1 MVIIMSEQGAPQH
14 PAPLRF
20 KADWGGANLTRAA
33 GWLAQW
39 VYEHTASHRLSVI
52 CTGRGMGDNLHALGT
67 GEADVAF
74 ATPASFARLA
84 ADGRGPFA
92 GRPVPG
98 LVAIAALPHRD
109 AMVPVVRGDL
119 GLRSLADVARYPGP
133 LRVSLGLD
141 DPDGFM
147 GFGGNA
153 VLEAGGVDLAAIVSR
168 GGTVTRHEQPFD
180 AVHDLR
186 EGRSDLMVS
195 EAIMTPDW
203 QELAASR
210 DVTFLS
216 LSPAEAAAL
225 RGRWGLETIDIPA
238 GYFPGLREPVTAL
251 NYSDWIL
258 ATTRDLPDDTAR
270 LLARAIITDGE
281 SFARGY
287 RHLPAD
293 YSPLRYPID
302 YRSAQATALDLHPAA
317 ALEYQEADRV
327 PTQVA

>member
-1 MVIIMSEQGAPQH
+1 MPEQGALQH

-39 VYEHTASHRLSVI
+39 VYEHTSGNRLSVI
-52 CTGRGMGDNLHALGT
+52 HTGRGMGDNLP
-67 GEADVAF
+67 E
-74 ATPASFARLA
+74 
-84 ADGRGPFA
+84 GRGPFA

-109 AMVPVVRGDL
+109 AMVPVVRSHL
-119 GLRSLADVARYPGP
+119 GLQTLSDVAGYPGP

-141 DPDGFM
+141 DPDGFI

-153 VLEAGGVDLAAIVSR
+153 VLEAGGVDLAAIVAC

-186 EGRSDLMVS
+186 EGRAD
-195 EAIMTPDW
+195 
-203 QELAASR
+203 
-210 DVTFLS
+210 
-216 LSPAEAAAL
+216 
-225 RGRWGLETIDIPA
+225 
-238 GYFPGLREPVTAL
+238 
-251 NYSDWIL
+251 
-258 ATTRDLPDDTAR
+258 
-270 LLARAIITDGE
+270 
-281 SFARGY
+281 
-287 RHLPAD
+287 LPAD

-302 YRSAQATALDLHPAA
+302 YRSARATALDLHPAA
-317 ALEYQEADRV
+317 ALEYQEADPA